1 MKIHY
6 HSETDSLYLGLK
18 ASPSAE
24 AHAVANGLNIDP
36 DDGVMWLDSTS
47 TMPPKRTD
55 GASTTRCAP
64 RWMIASKPS
73 SER

>member
-6 HSETDSLYLGLK
+6 HPETDSLYLQLK
-18 ASPSAE
+18 ATPSAQT
-24 AHAVANGLNIDP
+24 HGVANGLNIDP
-36 DDGVMWLDSTS
+36 DGGDVVGFDIDHAS
-47 TMPPKRTD
+47 KRTD
-55 GASTTRCAP
+55 GALTTRCAP

>member
-6 HSETDSLYLGLK
+6 CPETDSLYLELK
-18 ASPSAE
+18 AMPSAE
-24 AHAVANGLNIDP
+24 THEVANGLNIDL
-36 DDGVMWLDSTS
+36 DDGGDVVGFHIDHAS
-47 TMPPKRTD
+47 KRTD

-73 SER
+73 SAR